1 MLSAL
6 QFSIFLLSS
15 FVEDFVVVSFQQ
27 KNEIKKGNTLM
38 EFKYLLFRLRIDL
51 LDVKISKINLTD
63 DNLNQ
68 KMCLK
73 GIWCC
78 SFHGSRNF
86 ARETFLGGEHM
97 TSSSMKTAK
106 RINVKLCTHISK
118 RLLHKT
124 MSQLF
129 LIMSHSFFIAI
140 IRRVFKAY
148 SAWKWLKVDYSKNT
162 WKEENRGH
170 GFVYLLV
177 GYTSVTK
184 NYWKL
189 QFCWYNFDPSFTDIW
204 RA

>member
-1 MLSAL
+1 MLLAL
-6 QFSIFLLSS
+6 QLFIFLLSS
-15 FVEDFVVVSFQQ
+15 FVEDFVIVSFQQ

-38 EFKYLLFRLRIDL
+38 EFKYLLFCLRIDL

-78 SFHGSRNF
+78 NFHGSRNF

-97 TSSSMKTAK
+97 TSSSTKTALA
-106 RINVKLCTHISK
+106 INFKLFTHTSN

-124 MSQLF
+124 VPAF
-129 LIMSHSFFIAI
+129 LLIISHSFFIAI
-140 IRRVFKAY
+140 IRRVLKAY
-148 SAWKWLKVDYSKNT
+148 FAWKQLKVDYSKNI

-170 GFVYLLV
+170 GFVCLLV
-177 GYTSVTK
+177 G
-184 NYWKL
+184 
-189 QFCWYNFDPSFTDIW
+189 
-204 RA
+204 